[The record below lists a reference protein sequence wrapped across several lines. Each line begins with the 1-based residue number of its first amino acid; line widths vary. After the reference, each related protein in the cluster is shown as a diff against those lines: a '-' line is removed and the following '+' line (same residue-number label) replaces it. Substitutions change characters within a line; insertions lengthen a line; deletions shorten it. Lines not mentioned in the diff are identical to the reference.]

1 MSTQDCEQ
9 VTSTISQS
17 SSYGNEDIIA
27 NALTNILSTILSELE
42 AEINSPTDNFLSN
55 MLASIDLFGG
65 RTLNGRRLAGTT
77 DKEAMEYQ
85 LGKVALYDNGVDA
98 PCKSVSS
105 DKSVAEYCSQSK

>member
-55 MLASIDLFGG
+55 MLASIGLFSG
-65 RTLNGRRLAGTT
+65 RTLGGSGRLLSGTT
-77 DKEAMEYQ
+77 DKADMEYQ

-98 PCKSVSS
+98 ACRSVSS
-105 DKSVAEYCSQSK
+105 DSSMA